1 LPIALSDA
9 TCGTFELAAPA
20 HRSIYCQVEP
30 FSDALTDIV
39 PLIDEH
45 WREVGSFT
53 DRFARRIHFEDYR
66 QLERQSRL
74 LTVTA
79 RDQGCLVGYFVGALG
94 LDLHRVTLEEPH
106 RRVPMLSALVY
117 YLQPSHRG
125 HARSLI
131 GAIEREAAA
140 RAEVRIVNIRV
151 KPGMNGAA
159 DFLAALGY
167 TPVEVTFTKV
177 LKESEHANARSTVA

>member
-1 LPIALSDA
+1 VETSKLISQI
-9 TCGTFELAAPA
+9 
-20 HRSIYCQVEP
+20 HRTIFCQVEP

-66 QLERQSRL
+66 QLDEHSRL

-79 RDQGCLVGYFVGALG
+79 RDQGRLVGYFVGALG
-94 LDLHRVTLEEPH
+94 LDLHRVTLTEPH
-106 RRVPMLSALVY
+106 CRVPVLSALVY
-117 YLQPSHRG
+117 YVSPAQRG

-131 GAIEREAAA
+131 RTIEREATA
-140 RAEVRIVNIRV
+140 RAGVRIVNIRI
-151 KPGMNGAA
+151 KPGMNGAGE
-159 DFLAALGY
+159 FLAALGY